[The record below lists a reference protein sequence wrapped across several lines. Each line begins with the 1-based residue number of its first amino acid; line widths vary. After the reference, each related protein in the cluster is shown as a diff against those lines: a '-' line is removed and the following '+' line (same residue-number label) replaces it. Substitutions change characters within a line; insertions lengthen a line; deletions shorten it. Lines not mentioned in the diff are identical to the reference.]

1 MKSRDINISF
11 RVSNLS
17 KVYEMGDEKVVALDD
32 VSLEVPEG
40 DYVAIMGPSGSGKST
55 LLNILGC
62 LDCPTT
68 GNYQLRG
75 EWVEEMNDE
84 ELSALRAK
92 SIGFIFQSYNLIPYL
107 NVLEN
112 ISLPASYEK
121 ESILNET
128 RARELAKIVGLEDRT
143 SHLPLQLSGGQQQR
157 VGIARSL
164 ANDPAFVLADEPTG
178 NLDSKTTNEIL
189 ELLDDFNRR
198 GKTVILVTHEAEVAS
213 RAHRVIRMKDGLI
226 ISDQRTREPAN
237 QAFKEQTSVKPELDR
252 SNHFQ
257 RAFQNLLKSAMQ
269 SIVTHPLRSLLTA
282 LGVFI
287 GVVSVVWL
295 LAIGEGIADQAE
307 GEIMELGANNLIVS
321 SKRPPEEERSSRGAN
336 FYSYG
341 LTENDFFKISKTVP
355 YISASYP
362 TRELNNRT
370 IFTKAAKTRGELLGC
385 LPNYRNLHNLVLT
398 KGRFISEE
406 DNYDAAEVCVLAS
419 SLAKTLFPFGDS
431 LGKPINIG
439 GNLYT
444 VIGEVAPR
452 TNLNDSGGLGFKE
465 LFEDNV
471 YLPLAT
477 HWSKIFE
484 YHYRGYDGSNLISKI
499 TLTIDD
505 QNKLL
510 TVAQMIRDLLQKDH
524 GMEDYQVTVPLELME
539 QAERA
544 KMTFVALMGLV
555 AGISLF
561 VGGVGIMNIMLAT
574 VTERTREIGIR
585 RAIGAKQRDIILQ
598 FLAETIVLTGI
609 GGMAGILAGL
619 LCEPAYSTILELMES
634 LAPILYESLPPSM
647 QGMKPVLVPWSLPL
661 VFGVAVVIGVI
672 FGIYPA
678 RKASQMDPVEA
689 LRHAG

>member
-1 MKSRDINISF
+1 MNISF
-11 RVSNLS
+11 RISNLT
-17 KVYEMGDEKVVALDD
+17 KIYEMGEEKVVALDK

-62 LDCPTT
+62 LDKPTS
-68 GNYQLRG
+68 GNYQIEG
-75 EWVEEMNDE
+75 ESVEEMNDE
-84 ELSALRAK
+84 GLSALRAK

-121 ESILNET
+121 ESNLDDKK
-128 RARELAKIVGLEDRT
+128 ASELATIVGLGDRT
-143 SHLPLQLSGGQQQR
+143 THLPLQLSGGQQQR

-178 NLDSKTTNEIL
+178 NLDSKTTSEIL
-189 ELLDDFNRR
+189 ELLDEFNQR
-198 GKTVILVTHEAEVAS
+198 GKTVILVTHEEEVAA
-213 RAHRVIRMKDGLI
+213 RACRIIRMKDGQI
-226 ISDQRTREPAN
+226 VSDERSREPEN
-237 QAFKEQTSVKPELDR
+237 LIYKEQTSVNLNQEN
-252 SNHFQ
+252 SNHFK
-257 RAFQNLLKSAMQ
+257 RAFKNLLKSALQ
-269 SIVTHPLRSLLTA
+269 SIVTHPLRSLLTG

-307 GEIMELGANNLIVS
+307 GEIMELGASNLIVS
-321 SKRPPEEERSSRGAN
+321 SKRPPEEERSSKGAY

-341 LTENDFFKISKTVP
+341 LTENDYQKISQTVP
-355 YISASYP
+355 HISASYP

-370 IFTKAAKTRGELLGC
+370 IFTKAAKTRAELLGC
-385 LPNYRNLHNLVLT
+385 LPNYRSLHNLVLT

-406 DNYDAAEVCVLAS
+406 DNYDGAEVCVLAS

-431 LGKPINIG
+431 LGKPVNIG

-477 HWSKIFE
+477 HWSKIFD

-505 QNKLL
+505 QGKLL
-510 TVAQMIRDLLQKDH
+510 SVAQMIRDLLQNDH
-524 GMEDYQVTVPLELME
+524 GIEDYQVTVPLELME

-598 FLAETIVLTGI
+598 FLAETIVLTGM
-609 GGMAGILAGL
+609 GGMVGILAGL
-619 LCEPAYSTILELMES
+619 LCEPAYSTILEFMET
-634 LAPILYESLPPSM
+634 LAPTLYQSLPPSM
-647 QGMKPVLVPWSLPL
+647 QGMEPVLVPWSLPL
-661 VFGVAVVIGVI
+661 VFGVAVLTGVI
-672 FGIYPA
+672 FGLYPA

>member
-1 MKSRDINISF
+1 
-11 RVSNLS
+11 
-17 KVYEMGDEKVVALDD
+17 
-32 VSLEVPEG
+32 
-40 DYVAIMGPSGSGKST
+40 
-55 LLNILGC
+55 
-62 LDCPTT
+62 
-68 GNYQLRG
+68 
-75 EWVEEMNDE
+75 
-84 ELSALRAK
+84 
-92 SIGFIFQSYNLIPYL
+92 FIFQSYNLIPYL

-121 ESILNET
+121 ESNLDDKK
-128 RARELAKIVGLEDRT
+128 ARELAKIVGLGDRT
-143 SHLPLQLSGGQQQR
+143 THLPLQLSGGQQQR

-178 NLDSKTTNEIL
+178 NLDSKTTSEIL
-189 ELLDDFNRR
+189 ELLDEFNQR
-198 GKTVILVTHEAEVAS
+198 GKTVILVTHEEEVAA
-213 RAHRVIRMKDGLI
+213 RACRIIRMKDGRI
-226 ISDQRTREPAN
+226 VSDERSREPEN
-237 QAFKEQTSVKPELDR
+237 LIYKEQTSVNLNQES
-252 SNHFQ
+252 SNHFK
-257 RAFQNLLKSAMQ
+257 RAFKNLLKSALQ
-269 SIVTHPLRSLLTA
+269 SIVTHPLRSLLTG

-307 GEIMELGANNLIVS
+307 GEIMELGASNLIIS
-321 SKRPPEEERSSRGAN
+321 SKRPPEEERSSKGAY

-341 LTENDFFKISKTVP
+341 LTENDYQKISQTVP
-355 YISASYP
+355 HISASYP

-370 IFTKAAKTRGELLGC
+370 IFTKAAKTRAELLGC
-385 LPNYRNLHNLVLT
+385 LPNYRSLHNLVLT
-398 KGRFISEE
+398 KGRFVSEE
-406 DNYDAAEVCVLAS
+406 DNYDGAEVCVLAS

-431 LGKPINIG
+431 LGKPVNIG

-477 HWSKIFE
+477 HWSKIFD
-484 YHYRGYDGSNLISKI
+484 YYYRGYDGSNLISKI

-505 QNKLL
+505 QGKLL
-510 TVAQMIRDLLQKDH
+510 SVAQMIRDLLQNDH
-524 GMEDYQVTVPLELME
+524 GIEDYQVTVPLELME

-598 FLAETIVLTGI
+598 FLAETIVLTGM
-609 GGMAGILAGL
+609 GGMVGILAGL
-619 LCEPAYSTILELMES
+619 LCEPAYSTILEFMET
-634 LAPILYESLPPSM
+634 LAPTLYQSLPPSM
-647 QGMKPVLVPWSLPL
+647 QG
-661 VFGVAVVIGVI
+661 
-672 FGIYPA
+672 
-678 RKASQMDPVEA
+678 
-689 LRHAG
+689 

>member
-1 MKSRDINISF
+1 MNISL
-11 RVSNLS
+11 RISNLT
-17 KVYEMGDEKVVALDD
+17 KIYDMGEEKVVALDK

-62 LDCPTT
+62 LDKPTS
-68 GNYQLRG
+68 GNYQIGG
-75 EWVEEMNDE
+75 ESVEEMNDE
-84 ELSALRAK
+84 DLSALRAK

-121 ESILNET
+121 ESNLDDKK
-128 RARELAKIVGLEDRT
+128 ARELATIVGLGDRT
-143 SHLPLQLSGGQQQR
+143 THLPLQLSGGQQQR

-178 NLDSKTTNEIL
+178 NLDSKTTSEIL
-189 ELLDDFNRR
+189 ELLDEFNQR
-198 GKTVILVTHEAEVAS
+198 GKTVILVTHEEEVAA
-213 RAHRVIRMKDGLI
+213 RACRIIRMKDGQI
-226 ISDQRTREPAN
+226 VSDERSREPEN
-237 QAFKEQTSVKPELDR
+237 LTYKEQTSVNLNQES
-252 SNHFQ
+252 SNHFK
-257 RAFQNLLKSAMQ
+257 RAFKNLLKSALQ
-269 SIVTHPLRSLLTA
+269 SIVTHPLRSLLTG

-307 GEIMELGANNLIVS
+307 GEIMELGASNLIIS
-321 SKRPPEEERSSRGAN
+321 SKRPPEEERSSKGAY

-341 LTENDFFKISKTVP
+341 LTENDYQKISQTVP
-355 YISASYP
+355 HISASYP
-362 TRELNNRT
+362 TRELNNKT
-370 IFTKAAKTRGELLGC
+370 IFTKAAKTRAELLGC

-406 DNYDAAEVCVLAS
+406 DNYDGAEVCVLAS

-431 LGKPINIG
+431 LGKPVNIG

-477 HWSKIFE
+477 HWSKIFD
-484 YHYRGYDGSNLISKI
+484 YYYRGYDGSNLISKI

-505 QNKLL
+505 QGKLL
-510 TVAQMIRDLLQKDH
+510 SVVQMIRDLLQNDH
-524 GMEDYQVTVPLELME
+524 GIEDYQVTVPLELME

-574 VTERTREIGIR
+574 VTERTHEIGIR
-585 RAIGAKQRDIILQ
+585 RAIGAKQGDIILQ
-598 FLAETIVLTGI
+598 FLAETIVLTGM
-609 GGMAGILAGL
+609 GGMVGILAGL
-619 LCEPAYSTILELMES
+619 LCEPAYSTILEFMET
-634 LAPILYESLPPSM
+634 LAPTLYQSLPPSM
-647 QGMKPVLVPWSLPL
+647 QGMEPVLVPWSLPL
-661 VFGVAVVIGVI
+661 VFGVAVLTGVI
-672 FGIYPA
+672 FGLYPA

>member
-1 MKSRDINISF
+1 
-11 RVSNLS
+11 
-17 KVYEMGDEKVVALDD
+17 MGQEKVIALDNI
-32 VSLEVPEG
+32 SLEVPEG

-62 LDCPTT
+62 LDRPTK
-68 GNYQLRG
+68 GNYLLSG
-75 EWVEEMNDE
+75 ESVEKMNDQ

-107 NVLEN
+107 NVVEN

-121 ESILNET
+121 KSSLDFA
-128 RARELAKIVGLEDRT
+128 RAEELAEIVGLGDRV
-143 SHLPLQLSGGQQQR
+143 SHRPLQLSGGQQQR

-164 ANDPAFVLADEPTG
+164 SNDPSFILADEPTG
-178 NLDSKTTNEIL
+178 NLDSKTTSEIL
-189 ELLDDFNRR
+189 ELLEDLNQK
-198 GKTVILVTHEAEVAS
+198 GKTIILVTHEEEVAS
-213 RAHRVIRMKDGLI
+213 RARRVVRMKDGSI
-226 ISDQRTREPAN
+226 ISDERNRDPKIQDLKENAETKSYVDRT
-237 QAFKEQTSVKPELDR
+237 
-252 SNHFQ
+252 NHLK
-257 RAFQNLLKSAMQ
+257 RAFQNLLKSAIQ
-269 SIVTHPLRSLLTA
+269 SILTHPLRSILTGF
-282 LGVFI
+282 GVFI
-287 GVVSVVWL
+287 GVVSVIWL
-295 LAIGEGIADQAE
+295 LAIGEGIANQAE

-321 SKRPPEEERSSRGAN
+321 SKRPPEEERSSKGAY

-341 LTENDFFKISKTVP
+341 LTENDYYKISQTVP
-355 YISASYP
+355 NISASYP

-385 LPNYRNLHNLVLT
+385 LSNYRDLHNLVLT
-398 KGRFISEE
+398 KGRFISDE
-406 DNYDAAEVCVLAS
+406 DNYQGAEVCVLAS

-431 LGKPINIG
+431 LGKPVNIG

-471 YLPLAT
+471 YLPLST
-477 HWSKIFE
+477 HWSKIFD
-484 YHYRGYDGSNLISKI
+484 YYYRGYDGSNLVSKI

-505 QNKLL
+505 QSKLL

-585 RAIGAKQRDIILQ
+585 RAIGAKQSDIIFQ
-598 FLAETIVLTGI
+598 FLAETIVLTGM
-609 GGMAGILAGL
+609 GGIAGILAGL
-619 LCEPAYSTILELMES
+619 LCEPAYSTILDFMET
-634 LAPILYESLPPSM
+634 LAPTLYESLPPSM

-661 VFGVAVVIGVI
+661 VFGVAVMTGLI
-672 FGIYPA
+672 FGLYPA

>member
-1 MKSRDINISF
+1 MNISF
-11 RVSNLS
+11 RISNLT
-17 KVYEMGDEKVVALDD
+17 KIYEMGEEKVVALDK

-62 LDCPTT
+62 LDKPTS
-68 GNYQLRG
+68 GNYQIGG
-75 EWVEEMNDE
+75 ESVEEMNDE
-84 ELSALRAK
+84 DLSALRAK

-121 ESILNET
+121 ESNLDDKK
-128 RARELAKIVGLEDRT
+128 ARELAKIVGLGDRT
-143 SHLPLQLSGGQQQR
+143 THLPLQLSGGQQQR

-178 NLDSKTTNEIL
+178 NLDSKTTSEIL
-189 ELLDDFNRR
+189 ELLDEFNQR
-198 GKTVILVTHEAEVAS
+198 GKTVILVTHEEEVAA
-213 RAHRVIRMKDGLI
+213 RACRIIRMKDGQI
-226 ISDQRTREPAN
+226 VSDERSREPEN
-237 QAFKEQTSVKPELDR
+237 HTFKEQTSVNLDQES
-252 SNHFQ
+252 SNHLK
-257 RAFQNLLKSAMQ
+257 RAFKNLLKSALQ
-269 SIVTHPLRSLLTA
+269 SIVTHPLRSLLTG

-307 GEIMELGANNLIVS
+307 GEIMELGASNLIIS
-321 SKRPPEEERSSRGAN
+321 SKRPPEEERSSKGAY

-341 LTENDFFKISKTVP
+341 LTENDYQKISQTVP
-355 YISASYP
+355 HISASYP

-370 IFTKAAKTRGELLGC
+370 IFTKAAKTRAELLGC
-385 LPNYRNLHNLVLT
+385 LPNYRSLHNLVLT
-398 KGRFISEE
+398 KGRFISDE
-406 DNYDAAEVCVLAS
+406 DNYDGAEVCVLAS

-431 LGKPINIG
+431 LGKPVNIG

-477 HWSKIFE
+477 HWSKIFD
-484 YHYRGYDGSNLISKI
+484 YYYRGYDGSNLISKI

-505 QNKLL
+505 QGKLL
-510 TVAQMIRDLLQKDH
+510 SVAQMIRDLLQKDH

-598 FLAETIVLTGI
+598 FLAETIVLTGM
-609 GGMAGILAGL
+609 GGMVGILAGL
-619 LCEPAYSTILELMES
+619 LCEPAYSTILEFMET
-634 LAPILYESLPPSM
+634 LAPTLYQSLPPSM
-647 QGMKPVLVPWSLPL
+647 QGMEPVLVPWSLPL
-661 VFGVAVVIGVI
+661 VFGVAVLTGVI
-672 FGIYPA
+672 FGLYPA

>member
-1 MKSRDINISF
+1 MNISF
-11 RVSNLS
+11 RISNLT
-17 KVYEMGDEKVVALDD
+17 KIYEMGEEKVVALDK

-62 LDCPTT
+62 LDKPTS
-68 GNYQLRG
+68 GNYQIGG
-75 EWVEEMNDE
+75 ESVEEMNDE
-84 ELSALRAK
+84 DLSALRAK

-121 ESILNET
+121 ESNLDDKK
-128 RARELAKIVGLEDRT
+128 ARELATIVGLGDRT
-143 SHLPLQLSGGQQQR
+143 THLPLQLSGGQQQR

-178 NLDSKTTNEIL
+178 NLDSKTTSEIL
-189 ELLDDFNRR
+189 ELLDEFNQR
-198 GKTVILVTHEAEVAS
+198 GKTVILVTHEEEVAA
-213 RAHRVIRMKDGLI
+213 RACRIIRMKDGQI
-226 ISDQRTREPAN
+226 VSDERSREPEN
-237 QAFKEQTSVKPELDR
+237 LIYKEQTSVNLNQES
-252 SNHFQ
+252 SNHFK
-257 RAFQNLLKSAMQ
+257 RAFKNLLKSALQ
-269 SIVTHPLRSLLTA
+269 SIVTHPLRSLLTG

-307 GEIMELGANNLIVS
+307 GEIMELGASNLIIS
-321 SKRPPEEERSSRGAN
+321 SKRPPEEERSSKGAY

-341 LTENDFFKISKTVP
+341 LTENDYQKISQTVP
-355 YISASYP
+355 HISASYP

-370 IFTKAAKTRGELLGC
+370 IFTKAAKTRAELLGC
-385 LPNYRNLHNLVLT
+385 LPNYRSLHNLVLT

-406 DNYDAAEVCVLAS
+406 DNYDGAEVCVLAS

-431 LGKPINIG
+431 LGKPVNIG

-477 HWSKIFE
+477 HWSKIFD
-484 YHYRGYDGSNLISKI
+484 YYYRGYDGSNLISKI

-505 QNKLL
+505 QGKLL
-510 TVAQMIRDLLQKDH
+510 SVAQMIRDLLQNDH
-524 GMEDYQVTVPLELME
+524 GIEDYQVTVPLELME

-598 FLAETIVLTGI
+598 FLAETIVLTGM
-609 GGMAGILAGL
+609 GGMVGILAGL
-619 LCEPAYSTILELMES
+619 LCEPAYSTILEFMET
-634 LAPILYESLPPSM
+634 LAPTLYESLPPSM
-647 QGMKPVLVPWSLPL
+647 QGMEPVLVPWSLPL
-661 VFGVAVVIGVI
+661 VFGVAVLTGVI
-672 FGIYPA
+672 FGLYPA

>member
-1 MKSRDINISF
+1 MNISF
-11 RVSNLS
+11 RISNLT
-17 KVYEMGDEKVVALDD
+17 KIYEMGDEKVVALDK

-62 LDCPTT
+62 LDKPTS
-68 GNYQLRG
+68 GNYQIGG
-75 EWVEEMNDE
+75 ESVEEMNDE
-84 ELSALRAK
+84 DLSALRAK

-121 ESILNET
+121 ESNLDDKK
-128 RARELAKIVGLEDRT
+128 ARELATIVGLGDRT
-143 SHLPLQLSGGQQQR
+143 THLPLQLSGGQQQR

-178 NLDSKTTNEIL
+178 NLDSKTTSEIL
-189 ELLDDFNRR
+189 ELLDEFNQR
-198 GKTVILVTHEAEVAS
+198 GKTVILVTHEEEVAA
-213 RAHRVIRMKDGLI
+213 RACRIIRMKDGQI
-226 ISDQRTREPAN
+226 VSDERSREPEN
-237 QAFKEQTSVKPELDR
+237 LIYKEQTSVNLNQES
-252 SNHFQ
+252 SNHFK
-257 RAFQNLLKSAMQ
+257 RAFKNLLKSALQ
-269 SIVTHPLRSLLTA
+269 SIVTHPLRSLLTG

-307 GEIMELGANNLIVS
+307 GEIMELGASNLIIS
-321 SKRPPEEERSSRGAN
+321 SKRPPEEERSSKGAY

-341 LTENDFFKISKTVP
+341 LTENDYQKISQTVP
-355 YISASYP
+355 HISASYP
-362 TRELNNRT
+362 TRELNNKT
-370 IFTKAAKTRGELLGC
+370 IFTKAAKTRAELLGC

-398 KGRFISEE
+398 KGRFLSEE
-406 DNYDAAEVCVLAS
+406 DNYDGAEVCVLAS

-431 LGKPINIG
+431 LGKPVNIG

-477 HWSKIFE
+477 HWSKIFD
-484 YHYRGYDGSNLISKI
+484 YYYRGYDGSNLISKI

-505 QNKLL
+505 QGKLL
-510 TVAQMIRDLLQKDH
+510 SVAQMIRDLLQNDH
-524 GMEDYQVTVPLELME
+524 GIEDYQVTVPLELME

-585 RAIGAKQRDIILQ
+585 RAIGAKQGDIILQ
-598 FLAETIVLTGI
+598 FLAETIVLTGM
-609 GGMAGILAGL
+609 GGMVGILAGL
-619 LCEPAYSTILELMES
+619 LCEPAYSTILEFMET
-634 LAPILYESLPPSM
+634 LAPTLYQSLPPSM
-647 QGMKPVLVPWSLPL
+647 QGMEPVLVPWSLPL
-661 VFGVAVVIGVI
+661 VFGVAVLTGVI
-672 FGIYPA
+672 FGLYPA

>member
-1 MKSRDINISF
+1 MNISF
-11 RVSNLS
+11 RISNLT
-17 KVYEMGDEKVVALDD
+17 KIYEMGEEKVVALDK

-62 LDCPTT
+62 LDKPTS
-68 GNYQLRG
+68 GNYQIGG
-75 EWVEEMNDE
+75 ESVEEMNDE
-84 ELSALRAK
+84 DLSALRAK

-121 ESILNET
+121 ESNLDDKK
-128 RARELAKIVGLEDRT
+128 ARELATIVGLGDRT
-143 SHLPLQLSGGQQQR
+143 THLPLQLSGGQQQR

-178 NLDSKTTNEIL
+178 NLDSKTTSEIL
-189 ELLDDFNRR
+189 ELLDEFNQR
-198 GKTVILVTHEAEVAS
+198 GKTVILVTHEEEVAA
-213 RAHRVIRMKDGLI
+213 RACRIIRMKDGQI
-226 ISDQRTREPAN
+226 VSDERSREPEN
-237 QAFKEQTSVKPELDR
+237 LTYKEQTSVNLNQES
-252 SNHFQ
+252 SNHFK
-257 RAFQNLLKSAMQ
+257 RAFKNLLKSALQ
-269 SIVTHPLRSLLTA
+269 SIVTHPLRSLLTG

-307 GEIMELGANNLIVS
+307 GEIMELGASNLIIS
-321 SKRPPEEERSSRGAN
+321 SKRPPEEERSSKGAY

-341 LTENDFFKISKTVP
+341 LTENDYQKISQTVP
-355 YISASYP
+355 HISASYP
-362 TRELNNRT
+362 TRELNNKT
-370 IFTKAAKTRGELLGC
+370 IFTKAAKTRAELLGC

-398 KGRFISEE
+398 KGRFLSEE
-406 DNYDAAEVCVLAS
+406 DNYDGAEVCVLAS

-431 LGKPINIG
+431 LGKPVNIG

-477 HWSKIFE
+477 HWSKIFD
-484 YHYRGYDGSNLISKI
+484 YYYRGYDGSNLISKI

-505 QNKLL
+505 QGKLL
-510 TVAQMIRDLLQKDH
+510 SVAQMIRDLLQNDH
-524 GMEDYQVTVPLELME
+524 GIEDYQVTVPLELME

-585 RAIGAKQRDIILQ
+585 RAIGAKQGDIILQ
-598 FLAETIVLTGI
+598 FLAETIVLTGM
-609 GGMAGILAGL
+609 GGMVGILAGL
-619 LCEPAYSTILELMES
+619 LCEPAYSTILEFMET
-634 LAPILYESLPPSM
+634 LAPTLYQSLPPSM
-647 QGMKPVLVPWSLPL
+647 QGMEPVLVPWSLPL
-661 VFGVAVVIGVI
+661 VFGVAVLTGVI
-672 FGIYPA
+672 FGLYPA

>member
-1 MKSRDINISF
+1 MNISF
-11 RVSNLS
+11 RISNLT
-17 KVYEMGDEKVVALDD
+17 KIYEMGEEKVVALDK

-62 LDCPTT
+62 LDKPTS
-68 GNYQLRG
+68 GNYQIGG
-75 EWVEEMNDE
+75 ESVEEMNDE
-84 ELSALRAK
+84 DLSALRAK

-121 ESILNET
+121 ESNLDDKK
-128 RARELAKIVGLEDRT
+128 ARELAKIVGLGDRT
-143 SHLPLQLSGGQQQR
+143 THLPLQLSGGQQQR

-164 ANDPAFVLADEPTG
+164 ANAPAFVLADEPTG
-178 NLDSKTTNEIL
+178 NLDSKTTSEIL
-189 ELLDDFNRR
+189 ELLDEFNQR
-198 GKTVILVTHEAEVAS
+198 GKTVILVTHEEEVAA
-213 RAHRVIRMKDGLI
+213 RACRIIRMKDGQI
-226 ISDQRTREPAN
+226 VSDERSREPEN
-237 QAFKEQTSVKPELDR
+237 LIYKEQTSVNLNQES
-252 SNHFQ
+252 SNHFK
-257 RAFQNLLKSAMQ
+257 RAFKNLLKSALQ
-269 SIVTHPLRSLLTA
+269 SIVTHPLRSLLTG

-307 GEIMELGANNLIVS
+307 GEIMELGASNLIIS
-321 SKRPPEEERSSRGAN
+321 SKRPPEEERSSKGAY

-341 LTENDFFKISKTVP
+341 LTENDYQKISQTVP
-355 YISASYP
+355 HISASYP

-370 IFTKAAKTRGELLGC
+370 IFTKAAKTRAELLGC
-385 LPNYRNLHNLVLT
+385 LPNYRSLHNLVLT
-398 KGRFISEE
+398 KGRFISDE
-406 DNYDAAEVCVLAS
+406 DNYDGAEVCVLAS

-431 LGKPINIG
+431 LGKPVNIG

-477 HWSKIFE
+477 HWSKIFD
-484 YHYRGYDGSNLISKI
+484 YYYRGYDGSNLISKI

-505 QNKLL
+505 QGKLL
-510 TVAQMIRDLLQKDH
+510 SVAQMIRDLLQNDH
-524 GMEDYQVTVPLELME
+524 GIEDYQVTVPLELME

-585 RAIGAKQRDIILQ
+585 RAIGAKQSDIIFQ
-598 FLAETIVLTGI
+598 FLAETIVLTGM
-609 GGMAGILAGL
+609 GGMVGILAGL
-619 LCEPAYSTILELMES
+619 LCEPAYSTILEFMET
-634 LAPILYESLPPSM
+634 LAPTLYQSLPPSM
-647 QGMKPVLVPWSLPL
+647 QGMEPVLVPWSLPL
-661 VFGVAVVIGVI
+661 VFGVAVLTGVI
-672 FGIYPA
+672 FGLYPA

>member
-1 MKSRDINISF
+1 MNISF
-11 RVSNLS
+11 RISNLT
-17 KVYEMGDEKVVALDD
+17 KIYEMGEEKVVALDK

-62 LDCPTT
+62 LDKPTS
-68 GNYQLRG
+68 GNYQIGG
-75 EWVEEMNDE
+75 ESVEEMNDE
-84 ELSALRAK
+84 DLSALRAK

-121 ESILNET
+121 ESNLDDKK
-128 RARELAKIVGLEDRT
+128 ARELATIVGLGDRT
-143 SHLPLQLSGGQQQR
+143 THLPLQLSGGQQQR

-178 NLDSKTTNEIL
+178 NLDSKTTSEIL
-189 ELLDDFNRR
+189 ELLDEFNQR
-198 GKTVILVTHEAEVAS
+198 GKTVILVTHEEEVAA
-213 RAHRVIRMKDGLI
+213 RACRIIRMKDGQI
-226 ISDQRTREPAN
+226 VSDERSREPEN
-237 QAFKEQTSVKPELDR
+237 LTYKEQTSVNLNQES
-252 SNHFQ
+252 SNHFK
-257 RAFQNLLKSAMQ
+257 RAFKNLLKSALQ
-269 SIVTHPLRSLLTA
+269 SIVTHPLRSLLTG

-307 GEIMELGANNLIVS
+307 GEIMELGASNLIIS
-321 SKRPPEEERSSRGAN
+321 SKRPPEEERSSKGAY

-341 LTENDFFKISKTVP
+341 LTENDYQKISQTVP
-355 YISASYP
+355 HISASYP
-362 TRELNNRT
+362 TRELNNKT
-370 IFTKAAKTRGELLGC
+370 IFTKAAKTRAELLGC

-398 KGRFISEE
+398 KGRFLSEE
-406 DNYDAAEVCVLAS
+406 DNYDGAEVCVLAS

-431 LGKPINIG
+431 LGKPVNIG

-477 HWSKIFE
+477 HWSKIFD
-484 YHYRGYDGSNLISKI
+484 YYYRGYDGSNLISKI

-505 QNKLL
+505 QGKLL
-510 TVAQMIRDLLQKDH
+510 SVAQMIRDLLQNDH
-524 GMEDYQVTVPLELME
+524 GIEDYQVTVPLELME

-585 RAIGAKQRDIILQ
+585 RAIGAKQGDIILQ
-598 FLAETIVLTGI
+598 FLAETIVLTGM
-609 GGMAGILAGL
+609 GGMVGILAGL
-619 LCEPAYSTILELMES
+619 LCEPAYSTILELMET
-634 LAPILYESLPPSM
+634 LAPTLYQSLPPSM
-647 QGMKPVLVPWSLPL
+647 QGMEPVLVPWSLPL
-661 VFGVAVVIGVI
+661 VFGVAVLTGVI
-672 FGIYPA
+672 FGLYPA

>member
-1 MKSRDINISF
+1 MNISF
-11 RVSNLS
+11 RISNLT
-17 KVYEMGDEKVVALDD
+17 KIYEMGEEKVVALDK

-62 LDCPTT
+62 LDKPTS
-68 GNYQLRG
+68 GNYQIGG
-75 EWVEEMNDE
+75 ESVEEMNDE
-84 ELSALRAK
+84 DLSALRAK

-121 ESILNET
+121 ESNLDDKK
-128 RARELAKIVGLEDRT
+128 ARELATIVGLGDRT
-143 SHLPLQLSGGQQQR
+143 THLPLQLSGGQQQR

-178 NLDSKTTNEIL
+178 NLDSKTTSEIL
-189 ELLDDFNRR
+189 KLLDEFNQR
-198 GKTVILVTHEAEVAS
+198 GKTVILVTHEEEVAA
-213 RAHRVIRMKDGLI
+213 RACRIIRMKDGQI
-226 ISDQRTREPAN
+226 VSDERSREPEN
-237 QAFKEQTSVKPELDR
+237 LTYKEQTSVNLNQES
-252 SNHFQ
+252 SNHFK
-257 RAFQNLLKSAMQ
+257 RAFKNLLKSALQ
-269 SIVTHPLRSLLTA
+269 SIVTHPLRSLLTG

-307 GEIMELGANNLIVS
+307 GEIMELGASNLIIS
-321 SKRPPEEERSSRGAN
+321 SKRPPEEERSSKGAY

-341 LTENDFFKISKTVP
+341 LTENDYQKISQTVP
-355 YISASYP
+355 HISASYP
-362 TRELNNRT
+362 TRELNNKT
-370 IFTKAAKTRGELLGC
+370 IFTKAAKTRAELLGC

-406 DNYDAAEVCVLAS
+406 DNYDGAEVCVLAS

-431 LGKPINIG
+431 LGKPVNIG

-477 HWSKIFE
+477 HWSKIFD
-484 YHYRGYDGSNLISKI
+484 YYYRGYDGSNLISKI

-505 QNKLL
+505 QGKLL
-510 TVAQMIRDLLQKDH
+510 SVAQMIRDLLQNDH
-524 GMEDYQVTVPLELME
+524 GIEDYQVTVPLELME

-585 RAIGAKQRDIILQ
+585 RAIGAKQSDIILQ
-598 FLAETIVLTGI
+598 FLAETIVLTGM
-609 GGMAGILAGL
+609 GGMVGILAGL
-619 LCEPAYSTILELMES
+619 LCEPAYSTILEFMET
-634 LAPILYESLPPSM
+634 LAPTLYQSLPPSM
-647 QGMKPVLVPWSLPL
+647 QGMEPVLVPWSLPL
-661 VFGVAVVIGVI
+661 VFGVAVLTGVI
-672 FGIYPA
+672 FGLYPA

>member
-1 MKSRDINISF
+1 MNISF
-11 RVSNLS
+11 RISNLT
-17 KVYEMGDEKVVALDD
+17 KIYEMGEEKVVALDK

-62 LDCPTT
+62 LDKPTS
-68 GNYQLRG
+68 GNYQIGG
-75 EWVEEMNDE
+75 ESVEEMNDE
-84 ELSALRAK
+84 DLSALRAK

-121 ESILNET
+121 ESNLDDKK
-128 RARELAKIVGLEDRT
+128 ARELATIVGLGDRT
-143 SHLPLQLSGGQQQR
+143 THLPLQLSGGQQQR

-178 NLDSKTTNEIL
+178 NLDSKTTSEIL
-189 ELLDDFNRR
+189 ELLDEFNQR
-198 GKTVILVTHEAEVAS
+198 GKTVILVTHEEEVAA
-213 RAHRVIRMKDGLI
+213 RACRIIRMQDGQI
-226 ISDQRTREPAN
+226 VSDERSREPEN
-237 QAFKEQTSVKPELDR
+237 LIYKEQTSVNLNQES
-252 SNHFQ
+252 SNHFK
-257 RAFQNLLKSAMQ
+257 RAFKNLLKSALQ
-269 SIVTHPLRSLLTA
+269 SIVTHPLRSLLTG

-307 GEIMELGANNLIVS
+307 GEIMELGASNLIIS
-321 SKRPPEEERSSRGAN
+321 SKRPPEEERSSKGAY

-341 LTENDFFKISKTVP
+341 LTENDYQKISQTVP
-355 YISASYP
+355 HISASYP

-370 IFTKAAKTRGELLGC
+370 IFTKAAKTRAELLGC
-385 LPNYRNLHNLVLT
+385 LPNYRSLHNLVLT
-398 KGRFISEE
+398 KGRFISDE
-406 DNYDAAEVCVLAS
+406 DNYDGAEVCVLAS

-431 LGKPINIG
+431 LGKPVNIG

-477 HWSKIFE
+477 HWSKIFD
-484 YHYRGYDGSNLISKI
+484 YYYRGYDGSNLISKI

-505 QNKLL
+505 QSKLL
-510 TVAQMIRDLLQKDH
+510 SVAQMIRDLLQNDH
-524 GMEDYQVTVPLELME
+524 GIEDYQVTVPLELME

-598 FLAETIVLTGI
+598 FLAETIVLTGM
-609 GGMAGILAGL
+609 GGMVGILAGL
-619 LCEPAYSTILELMES
+619 LCEPAYSTILEFMET
-634 LAPILYESLPPSM
+634 LAPTLYQSLPPSM
-647 QGMKPVLVPWSLPL
+647 QGMEPVLVPWSLPL
-661 VFGVAVVIGVI
+661 VFGVAVLTGVI
-672 FGIYPA
+672 FGLYPA

>member
-1 MKSRDINISF
+1 MNISF
-11 RVSNLS
+11 RISNLT
-17 KVYEMGDEKVVALDD
+17 KIYEMGEEKVVALDK

-62 LDCPTT
+62 LDKPTS
-68 GNYQLRG
+68 GNYQIGG
-75 EWVEEMNDE
+75 ESVEEMNDE
-84 ELSALRAK
+84 DLSALRAK

-121 ESILNET
+121 ESNLDDKK
-128 RARELAKIVGLEDRT
+128 ARELAKIVGLGDRT
-143 SHLPLQLSGGQQQR
+143 THLPLQLSGGQQQR

-178 NLDSKTTNEIL
+178 NLDSKTTSEIL
-189 ELLDDFNRR
+189 ELLDEFNQR
-198 GKTVILVTHEAEVAS
+198 GKTVILVTHEEEVAA
-213 RAHRVIRMKDGLI
+213 RACRIIRMKDGQI
-226 ISDQRTREPAN
+226 VSDERSREPEN
-237 QAFKEQTSVKPELDR
+237 HTFKEQTSVNLDQES
-252 SNHFQ
+252 SNHLK
-257 RAFQNLLKSAMQ
+257 RAFKNLLKSALQ
-269 SIVTHPLRSLLTA
+269 SIVTHPLRSLLTG

-307 GEIMELGANNLIVS
+307 GEIMELGASNLIIS
-321 SKRPPEEERSSRGAN
+321 SKRPPEEERSSKGAY

-341 LTENDFFKISKTVP
+341 LTENDYQKISKTVP
-355 YISASYP
+355 HISASYP
-362 TRELNNRT
+362 SRELNNRT
-370 IFTKAAKTRGELLGC
+370 IFTKAAKTRAELLGC
-385 LPNYRNLHNLVLT
+385 LPNYRSLHNLVLT
-398 KGRFISEE
+398 KGRFISDE
-406 DNYDAAEVCVLAS
+406 DNYDGAEVCVLAS

-431 LGKPINIG
+431 LGKPVNIG

-477 HWSKIFE
+477 HWSKIFD
-484 YHYRGYDGSNLISKI
+484 YYYRGYDGSNLISKI

-505 QNKLL
+505 QSKIL

-598 FLAETIVLTGI
+598 FLAETIVLTGM
-609 GGMAGILAGL
+609 GGMVGILAGL
-619 LCEPAYSTILELMES
+619 LCEPAYSTILEFMET
-634 LAPILYESLPPSM
+634 LAPTLYQSLPPSM
-647 QGMKPVLVPWSLPL
+647 QGMEPVLVPWSLPL
-661 VFGVAVVIGVI
+661 VFGVAVLTGVI
-672 FGIYPA
+672 FGLYPA

>member
-1 MKSRDINISF
+1 MNISF
-11 RVSNLS
+11 RISNLT
-17 KVYEMGDEKVVALDD
+17 KIYEMGDEKVIALDK

-62 LDCPTT
+62 LDKPTS
-68 GNYQLRG
+68 GNYQIGG
-75 EWVEEMNDE
+75 ESVEEMNDE
-84 ELSALRAK
+84 DLSALRAK

-121 ESILNET
+121 ESNLDDKK
-128 RARELAKIVGLEDRT
+128 ARELATIVGLGDRT
-143 SHLPLQLSGGQQQR
+143 THLPLQLSGGQQQR

-178 NLDSKTTNEIL
+178 NLDSKTTSEIL
-189 ELLDDFNRR
+189 KLLDEFNQR
-198 GKTVILVTHEAEVAS
+198 GKTVILVTHEEEVAA
-213 RAHRVIRMKDGLI
+213 RACRIIRMKDGQI
-226 ISDQRTREPAN
+226 VSDERSREPEN
-237 QAFKEQTSVKPELDR
+237 LTYKEQTSVNLNQEI
-252 SNHFQ
+252 SNHFK
-257 RAFQNLLKSAMQ
+257 RAFKNLLKSALQ
-269 SIVTHPLRSLLTA
+269 SIVTHPLRSLLTG

-307 GEIMELGANNLIVS
+307 GEIMELGASNLIIS
-321 SKRPPEEERSSRGAN
+321 SKRPPEEERSSKGAY

-341 LTENDFFKISKTVP
+341 LTENDYQKISQTVP
-355 YISASYP
+355 HISASYP
-362 TRELNNRT
+362 TRELNNKT
-370 IFTKAAKTRGELLGC
+370 IFTKAAKTRAELLGC

-398 KGRFISEE
+398 KGRFLSEE
-406 DNYDAAEVCVLAS
+406 DNYDGAEVCVLAS

-431 LGKPINIG
+431 LGKPVNIG

-477 HWSKIFE
+477 HWSKIFD
-484 YHYRGYDGSNLISKI
+484 YYYRGYDGSNLISKI

-505 QNKLL
+505 QGKLL
-510 TVAQMIRDLLQKDH
+510 SVAQMIRDLLQNDH
-524 GMEDYQVTVPLELME
+524 GIEDYQVTVPLELME

-585 RAIGAKQRDIILQ
+585 RAIGAKQSDIILQ
-598 FLAETIVLTGI
+598 FLAETIVLTGM
-609 GGMAGILAGL
+609 GGMVGILAGL
-619 LCEPAYSTILELMES
+619 LCEPAYSTILEFMET
-634 LAPILYESLPPSM
+634 LAPTLYQSLPPSM
-647 QGMKPVLVPWSLPL
+647 QGMEPVLVPWSLPL
-661 VFGVAVVIGVI
+661 VFGVAVLTGVI
-672 FGIYPA
+672 FGLYPA

>member
-1 MKSRDINISF
+1 MNISF
-11 RVSNLS
+11 RISNLT
-17 KVYEMGDEKVVALDD
+17 KIYEMGEEKVVALDK

-62 LDCPTT
+62 LDKPTS
-68 GNYQLRG
+68 GNYQIGG
-75 EWVEEMNDE
+75 ESVEEMNDE
-84 ELSALRAK
+84 DLSALRAK

-121 ESILNET
+121 ESNLDDKK
-128 RARELAKIVGLEDRT
+128 ARELATIVGLGDRT
-143 SHLPLQLSGGQQQR
+143 THLPLQLSGGQQQR

-178 NLDSKTTNEIL
+178 NLDSKTTSEIL
-189 ELLDDFNRR
+189 ELLDEFNQR
-198 GKTVILVTHEAEVAS
+198 GKTVILVTHEEEVAA
-213 RAHRVIRMKDGLI
+213 RACRIIRMKDGQI
-226 ISDQRTREPAN
+226 VSDERSREPGN
-237 QAFKEQTSVKPELDR
+237 HAFKEQTSVNLDQES
-252 SNHFQ
+252 SNHFK
-257 RAFQNLLKSAMQ
+257 RAFKNLLKSALQ
-269 SIVTHPLRSLLTA
+269 SIVTHPLRSLLTG

-307 GEIMELGANNLIVS
+307 GEIMELGASNLIIS
-321 SKRPPEEERSSRGAN
+321 SKRPPEEERSSKGAY

-341 LTENDFFKISKTVP
+341 LTENDYQKISQTVP
-355 YISASYP
+355 HISASYP

-370 IFTKAAKTRGELLGC
+370 IFTKAAKTRAELLGC
-385 LPNYRNLHNLVLT
+385 LPNYRSLHNLVLT

-406 DNYDAAEVCVLAS
+406 DNYDGAEVCVLAS

-431 LGKPINIG
+431 LGKPVNIG

-477 HWSKIFE
+477 HWSKIFD
-484 YHYRGYDGSNLISKI
+484 YYYRGYDGSNLISKI

-505 QNKLL
+505 QGKLL
-510 TVAQMIRDLLQKDH
+510 SVAQMIRDLLQNDH
-524 GMEDYQVTVPLELME
+524 GIEDYQVTVPLELME

-585 RAIGAKQRDIILQ
+585 RAIGAKQSDIILQ
-598 FLAETIVLTGI
+598 FLAETIVLTGM
-609 GGMAGILAGL
+609 GGMVGILAGL
-619 LCEPAYSTILELMES
+619 LCEPAYSTILEFMET
-634 LAPILYESLPPSM
+634 LAPTLYQSLPPSM
-647 QGMKPVLVPWSLPL
+647 QGMEPVLVPWSLPL
-661 VFGVAVVIGVI
+661 VFGVAVLTGVI
-672 FGIYPA
+672 FGLYPA

>member
-1 MKSRDINISF
+1 MKSLDMNISF
-11 RVSNLS
+11 RVKNLS
-17 KVYEMGDEKVVALDD
+17 KVYEMGEEKVIALDN

-62 LDCPTT
+62 LDSPTA
-68 GNYQLRG
+68 GNYQIGG
-75 EWVEEMNDE
+75 ELVEEMDDD

-121 ESILNET
+121 QSNLDDSRT
-128 RARELAKIVGLEDRT
+128 KELAKIVGLGDRT

-178 NLDSKTTNEIL
+178 NLDSKTTSEIL
-189 ELLDDFNRR
+189 GLLDDFNQR
-198 GKTVILVTHEAEVAS
+198 GKTVILVTHEEEVAA
-213 RAHRVIRMKDGLI
+213 RARRVIRMKDGKI
-226 ISDQRTREPAN
+226 VSDERTKDPEQVIREQILVEPN
-237 QAFKEQTSVKPELDR
+237 LDH
-252 SNHFQ
+252 SNHFK
-257 RAFQNLLKSAMQ
+257 RAFQNLLKSALQ
-269 SIVTHPLRSLLTA
+269 SILTHPLRSLLTG

-321 SKRPPEEERSSRGAN
+321 SKRPPEEERSSKGAY

-341 LTENDFFKISKTVP
+341 LTENDYFKISKTVP
-355 YISASYP
+355 HISASYP
-362 TRELNNRT
+362 TRELNNRG
-370 IFTKAAKTRGELLGC
+370 IFTKAAKTRAELLGC

-406 DNYDAAEVCVLAS
+406 DNFDGGEVCVLAS

-431 LGKPINIG
+431 LGKPVNIG

-471 YLPLAT
+471 YLPLTT
-477 HWSKIFE
+477 HWSKIFD
-484 YHYRGYDGSNLISKI
+484 YYYRGYDGSNLVSKI

-505 QNKLL
+505 QSKLL
-510 TVAQMIRDLLQKDH
+510 SVAQMIRDLLQNDH
-524 GMEDYQVTVPLELME
+524 GIEDYQVTVPLELME

-598 FLAETIVLTGI
+598 FLAETIVLTGM
-609 GGMAGILAGL
+609 GGIAGILAGL
-619 LCEPAYSTILELMES
+619 LCEPAYSTILEFMET
-634 LAPILYESLPPSM
+634 LAPTLYESLPPSM

-661 VFGVAVVIGVI
+661 IFGVAVITGVI
-672 FGIYPA
+672 FGLYPA
-678 RKASQMDPVEA
+678 RKASRMDPVEA

>member
-1 MKSRDINISF
+1 MNISL
-11 RVSNLS
+11 RISNLT
-17 KVYEMGDEKVVALDD
+17 KIYDMGEEKVVALDK

-62 LDCPTT
+62 LDKPTS
-68 GNYQLRG
+68 GNYQIGG
-75 EWVEEMNDE
+75 ESVEEMNDE
-84 ELSALRAK
+84 DLSALRAK

-121 ESILNET
+121 ESNLDDKK
-128 RARELAKIVGLEDRT
+128 AMELATIVGLGDRT
-143 SHLPLQLSGGQQQR
+143 THLPLQLSGGQQQR

-178 NLDSKTTNEIL
+178 NLDSKTTSEIL
-189 ELLDDFNRR
+189 ELLDEFNQR
-198 GKTVILVTHEAEVAS
+198 GKTVILVTHEEEVAA
-213 RAHRVIRMKDGLI
+213 RACRIIRMKDGQI
-226 ISDQRTREPAN
+226 VSDERSREPEN
-237 QAFKEQTSVKPELDR
+237 LIYKEQTSVNLNQES
-252 SNHFQ
+252 SNHFK
-257 RAFQNLLKSAMQ
+257 RAFKNLLKSALQ
-269 SIVTHPLRSLLTA
+269 SIVTHPLRSLLTG

-307 GEIMELGANNLIVS
+307 GEIMELGASNLIIS
-321 SKRPPEEERSSRGAN
+321 SKRPPEEERSSKGAY

-341 LTENDFFKISKTVP
+341 LTENDYQKISQTVP
-355 YISASYP
+355 HISASYP
-362 TRELNNRT
+362 TRELNNKT
-370 IFTKAAKTRGELLGC
+370 IFTKAAKTRAELLGC

-406 DNYDAAEVCVLAS
+406 DNYDGAEVCVLAS

-431 LGKPINIG
+431 LGKPVNIG

-477 HWSKIFE
+477 HWSKIFD
-484 YHYRGYDGSNLISKI
+484 YYYRGYDGSNLISKI

-505 QNKLL
+505 QGKLL
-510 TVAQMIRDLLQKDH
+510 SVAQMIRDLLQNDH
-524 GMEDYQVTVPLELME
+524 GIEDYQVTVPLELME

-544 KMTFVALMGLV
+544 KLTFVALMGLV

-585 RAIGAKQRDIILQ
+585 RAIGAKQGDIILQ
-598 FLAETIVLTGI
+598 FLAETIVLTGM
-609 GGMAGILAGL
+609 GGMVGILAGL
-619 LCEPAYSTILELMES
+619 LCEPAYSTILEFMET
-634 LAPILYESLPPSM
+634 LAPTLYQSLPPSM
-647 QGMKPVLVPWSLPL
+647 QGMEPVLVPWSLPL
-661 VFGVAVVIGVI
+661 VFGVAVLTGVI
-672 FGIYPA
+672 FGLYPA

>member
-1 MKSRDINISF
+1 MNISF
-11 RVSNLS
+11 RISNLT
-17 KVYEMGDEKVVALDD
+17 KIYEMGDEKVVALDK

-62 LDCPTT
+62 LDKPTS
-68 GNYQLRG
+68 GNYQIGG
-75 EWVEEMNDE
+75 ESVEEMNDE
-84 ELSALRAK
+84 DLSALRGK

-121 ESILNET
+121 ESNLDDKK
-128 RARELAKIVGLEDRT
+128 ARELATIVGLGDRT
-143 SHLPLQLSGGQQQR
+143 THLPLQLSGGQQQR

-178 NLDSKTTNEIL
+178 NLDSKTTSEIL
-189 ELLDDFNRR
+189 ELLDEFNQR
-198 GKTVILVTHEAEVAS
+198 GKTVILVTHEEEVAA
-213 RAHRVIRMKDGLI
+213 RACRIIRMKDGRI
-226 ISDQRTREPAN
+226 VSDERSREPEN
-237 QAFKEQTSVKPELDR
+237 LIYKEQTSVNLNQES
-252 SNHFQ
+252 SNHFK
-257 RAFQNLLKSAMQ
+257 RAFKNLLKSALQ
-269 SIVTHPLRSLLTA
+269 SIVTHPLRSLLTG

-307 GEIMELGANNLIVS
+307 GEIMELGASNLIIS
-321 SKRPPEEERSSRGAN
+321 SKRPPEEERSSKGAY

-341 LTENDFFKISKTVP
+341 LTENDYQKISQTVP
-355 YISASYP
+355 HISASYP

-370 IFTKAAKTRGELLGC
+370 IFTKAAKTRAELLGC
-385 LPNYRNLHNLVLT
+385 LPNYRSLHNLVLT

-406 DNYDAAEVCVLAS
+406 DNYDGAEVCVLAS

-431 LGKPINIG
+431 LGKPVNIG

-477 HWSKIFE
+477 HWSKIFD
-484 YHYRGYDGSNLISKI
+484 YYYRGYDGSNLISKI

-505 QNKLL
+505 QGKLL
-510 TVAQMIRDLLQKDH
+510 SVAQMIRDLLQNDH
-524 GMEDYQVTVPLELME
+524 GIEDYQVTVPLELME

-598 FLAETIVLTGI
+598 FLAETIVLTGM
-609 GGMAGILAGL
+609 GGMVGILAGL
-619 LCEPAYSTILELMES
+619 LCEPAYSTILEFMET
-634 LAPILYESLPPSM
+634 LAPTLYQSLPPSM
-647 QGMKPVLVPWSLPL
+647 QGMEPVLVPWSLPL
-661 VFGVAVVIGVI
+661 IFGVAVLTGVI
-672 FGIYPA
+672 FGLYPA